1 MPVMLS
7 SLKNQSEFDQ
17 VSKHGTKSFSPNF
30 ICVYTK
36 SFPSVLTTSNQHIF
50 LGMKVG
56 RRIGNAV
63 IRSKIKRRIRHLVR
77 ILAADPGLQISNWGL
92 IIIPKKG
99 FEKADFQLLQSEL
112 HKSLLG
118 RRSKLKV

>member
-1 MPVMLS
+1 
-7 SLKNQSEFDQ
+7 
-17 VSKHGTKSFSPNF
+17 
-30 ICVYTK
+30 
-36 SFPSVLTTSNQHIF
+36 
-50 LGMKVG
+50 MKVG